1 MVSIRRYKETDR
13 PALRAF
19 ALAHAPEGF
28 ADKKGSTEL
37 YPAIYLDYYL
47 EYEPENTLVAED
59 EDGTL
64 AGYIVCSN
72 DYNCFCRKMVG
83 YVKRHVAPIS
93 YGEVGRIDELMAA
106 VRKLH
111 PGLTTHCFLLLSPDY
126 LHQGLF
132 RDLLTAEAG
141 LQAEYK
147 DPYLAVLWVEPGSH
161 RHGVLSDIG
170 FEDFGTPDETGT
182 VAMILDTEPFEGK
195 APAPLK
201 MDEDDG

>member
-64 AGYIVCSN
+64 A
-72 DYNCFCRKMVG
+72 
-83 YVKRHVAPIS
+83 
-93 YGEVGRIDELMAA
+93 
-106 VRKLH
+106 
-111 PGLTTHCFLLLSPDY
+111 
-126 LHQGLF
+126 
-132 RDLLTAEAG
+132 
-141 LQAEYK
+141 
-147 DPYLAVLWVEPGSH
+147 
-161 RHGVLSDIG
+161 
-170 FEDFGTPDETGT
+170 
-182 VAMILDTEPFEGK
+182 
-195 APAPLK
+195 
-201 MDEDDG
+201 